1 MICTAQL
8 EQLILYL
15 RNALGT
21 STFLT
26 SKTKHIIDNS
36 TILKL
41 STHLLYRK
49 ENGANWVNSL
59 RTYGS
64 REISECVLFVSAFRQ
79 RFNSPTVDKL
89 GCWCLKKMVVLKASK
104 QASKR
109 TKGNHENSLPNTGWP
124 QTSLRGDRRLPV
136 LFQFQPF

>member
-8 EQLILYL
+8 ERLILYL

-21 STFLT
+21 STFLK
-26 SKTKHIIDNS
+26 SKTKHIIDKS

-41 STHLLYRK
+41 SVHLLYRK
-49 ENGANWVNSL
+49 ENRANWVNSL

-64 REISECVLFVSAFRQ
+64 REISEHVLFVSAFRQ
-79 RFNSPTVDKL
+79 RFNSTTVDKL
-89 GCWCLKKMVVLKASK
+89 GCWCLKKKR

-109 TKGNHENSLPNTGWP
+109 TRGNHENSLPNIGWP
-124 QTSLRGDRRLPV
+124 QTSPRGDRRLPV